1 MQDYIEELL
10 ELALLQEEEMDDDE
24 ALDECASV

>member
-10 ELALLQEEEMDDDE
+10 ELSMEEYEDDRVEGDE
-24 ALDECASV
+24 YSDI

>member
-10 ELALLQEEEMDDDE
+10 ELFAEEFEDDRFEGDE
-24 ALDECASV
+24 YSDI